1 LARHTRKETKMPKTG
16 HFYHEVQ
23 STTDVSVTD
32 AFNAANKTDLNL
44 NDFSLTTG
52 VQKVGGVFVG
62 RLEGLIIRVKSI
74 VNAPTKLI
82 IKVTHADNGT
92 QVIIPDTEATIALEV
107 GSTTAGGVAYKFDFP
122 FIHTDDQIH
131 IFYKTDVATSTCT
144 VDALELYW
152 SE

>member
-32 AFNAANKTDLNL
+32 AFNAVNKTDLNL
-44 NDFSLTTG
+44 NNFSLTTG

-74 VNAPTKLI
+74 VNAPTKLV
-82 IKVTHADNGT
+82 IKVTHVNDGT

-107 GSTTAGGVAYKFDFP
+107 GATTEGGVAYKFDFP
-122 FIHTDDQIH
+122 YIHTDDEIH

-144 VDALELYW
+144 VDALQLYW

>member
-1 LARHTRKETKMPKTG
+1 MPKTG

-44 NDFSLTTG
+44 NNFSLTTG

-82 IKVTHADNGT
+82 IKVTHANNGT
-92 QVIIPDTEATIALEV
+92 QVVIPDTEATIALEV
-107 GSTTAGGVAYKFDFP
+107 GSTTAGGVAYKLISLTYTLTTKYTFS
-122 FIHTDDQIH
+122 IRRMLLHQL
-131 IFYKTDVATSTCT
+131 VR
-144 VDALELYW
+144 LML
-152 SE
+152 